1 MFRGIFLFCSQGQ
14 VDNVMRG
21 SFGKKKQE
29 TGKEEYEGEREP
41 GHVGRINF
49 LNNLKQWGNL

>member
-1 MFRGIFLFCSQGQ
+1 
-14 VDNVMRG
+14 MRG